1 MDDIIGI
8 LVERLVGKGIESGTI
23 PAYIRDLT
31 HAITNNR
38 DSNLPELNRR
48 MQLMGW
54 DDFELDDHTL
64 QLITAVLEL
73 DDRHSW
79 ERGTT
84 PSTHRSMSR
93 RWASSSGTSADGLRE
108 CAAA

>member
-1 MDDIIGI
+1 MGDIIRI
-8 LVERLVGKGIESGTI
+8 LVDRLVGRGIESRTI
-23 PAYIRDLT
+23 PAYIRDLA
-31 HAITNNR
+31 HAISDNTE
-38 DSNLPELNRR
+38 SSLLELNRR
-48 MQLMGW
+48 MQLLGW

-84 PSTHRSMSR
+84 PSTHPSINPARER
-93 RWASSSGTSADGLRE
+93 NYEAEIQSGS
-108 CAAA
+108 